1 MEELASLG
9 LEAKLYLILGRHKRI
24 KWGVGKAKLSEP
36 SMGVCVG
43 GGGGGGGLDSI
54 YLYGLKVK
62 GKHERSMLKVPP
74 NLD

>member
-1 MEELASLG
+1 MGCGQSQAEGALQEWKS
-9 LEAKLYLILGRHKRI
+9 
-24 KWGVGKAKLSEP
+24 V
-36 SMGVCVG
+36 GVCVGGG

-74 NLD
+74 NLDWDHPMSSTHKPW